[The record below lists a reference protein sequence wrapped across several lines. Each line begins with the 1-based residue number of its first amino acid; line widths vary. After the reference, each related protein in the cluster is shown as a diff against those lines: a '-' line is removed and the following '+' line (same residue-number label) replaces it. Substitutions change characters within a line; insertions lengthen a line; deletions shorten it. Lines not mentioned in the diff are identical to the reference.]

1 MLDRGHFSPA
11 LMLLCCA
18 CVGGCGSD
26 PADSSSASSTASSSG
41 SSASTGTD
49 GVTDA
54 SAGSEDSTAPVG
66 STSDAPTS
74 GETGSHETGVVTTG
88 ASVASD
94 ATSAGETTGGETS
107 GVDDTTAG
115 VDETAESTTEDETS
129 TASTSEGSTST
140 GGDDPWDC
148 EGGDPITVNGAGKY
162 TTLAA
167 AVAAAPPSATI
178 TVCAGTYVETVVIDR
193 PMTLIGA
200 GQGKT
205 FLDGGGGGTQLLIE
219 AVSVTIEG
227 FTFKNGEAE
236 HNPLGN
242 SLCGGAIAIEHSAG
256 AMEVKI
262 VDSTFTDNHGEYG
275 GAICYD
281 GGANDMS
288 LQKLT
293 LVGVTIEGNSADING
308 GGLFSYSSTTM
319 TDTTIIKNTAGFQG
333 GGIYFSYS
341 DNVVHGGAVKQNT
354 ADEGGGMFLQ
364 SPVTVDVNGSDWG
377 FGQDQENVPNDVQHY
392 ANEYGFFGADVSFF
406 CEYIEWNMGMCKL
419 D

>member
-1 MLDRGHFSPA
+1 MLDRGRLSPA

-26 PADSSSASSTASSSG
+26 PADSSSASSTV

-49 GVTDA
+49 A
-54 SAGSEDSTAPVG
+54 SAGSEGSTPPAG

-74 GETGSHETGVVTTG
+74 GETGAPETGAVTTG

-94 ATSAGETTGGETS
+94 VTSSGETTAGETTGGAA
-107 GVDDTTAG
+107 TTAG
-115 VDETAESTTEDETS
+115 VDETAGETTGADET
-129 TASTSEGSTST
+129 TGGTTSEGSTST
-140 GGDDPWDC
+140 GGDDPWGC

-167 AVAAAPPSATI
+167 AVAAAPPEATI

-200 GQGKT
+200 GQGET

-256 AMEVKI
+256 PMEVKI

-319 TDTTIIKNTAGFQG
+319 TDTTITKNTAGAQG

-364 SPVTVDVNGSDWG
+364 SPVTVDVNASDWG
-377 FGQDQENVPNDVQHY
+377 FGQDQENAPNDVQHFI
-392 ANEYGFFGADVSFF
+392 NEYGFFGADVSFS
-406 CEYIEWNMGMCKL
+406 CAYIEWNMGMCKL

>member
-1 MLDRGHFSPA
+1 MLDRGRFSPV

-26 PADSSSASSTASSSG
+26 PADSSSASATNGTGGETEVSAGTG
-41 SSASTGTD
+41 SSAPS
-49 GVTDA
+49 
-54 SAGSEDSTAPVG
+54 VG
-66 STSDAPTS
+66 STSDAPT
-74 GETGSHETGVVTTG
+74 GDETGAHETGVVTTG

-94 ATSAGETTGGETS
+94 VTSVGEATASGETTVGEATTVGADETAGETSAVDQTTGGET
-107 GVDDTTAG
+107 
-115 VDETAESTTEDETS
+115 
-129 TASTSEGSTST
+129 TSEDSTST
-140 GGDDPWDC
+140 GGDDPWGC
-148 EGGDPITVNGAGKY
+148 EGGDPITVDGAGKY
-162 TTLAA
+162 KTLAA
-167 AVAAAPPSATI
+167 AVAAAPPEATI

-200 GQGKT
+200 GQDKT
-205 FLDGGGGGTQLLIE
+205 FLDGGGAGTQILID

-242 SLCGGAIAIEHSAG
+242 SLCGGAIAIENSAG
-256 AMEVKI
+256 AMEVRI
-262 VDSTFTDNHGEYG
+262 VDCTFTDNHGEYG

-281 GGANDMS
+281 GGGNDMS
-288 LQKLT
+288 LQKLS

-319 TDTTIIKNTAGFQG
+319 TDTTIIKNTAGGQG

-341 DNVVHGGAVKQNT
+341 DNVVNGGTVKQNT

-364 SPVTVDVNGSDWG
+364 SPVTVDVNASDWG
-377 FGQDQENVPNDVQHY
+377 FGQDQENVPNDVQHFV
-392 ANEYGFFGADVSFF
+392 NEYGFFGADVSFV

-419 D
+419 G